1 MITQRAKLRR
11 LAFIPCPSPPG
22 GVPQPFHAANYRP
35 IHDHFGRNRRPD
47 TIYVPRGALPTEA
60 GRFLVAILPRLAPAR
75 GARLPALAAGARVR
89 RGWARWSP
97 SFDAVRVTSAPP
109 HGRRKRSV
117 LFACA
122 RASAS

>member
-22 GVPQPFHAANYRP
+22 GLPRLHTVSYRP
-35 IHDHFGRNRRPD
+35 IHDHFGRNRRSD
-47 TIYVPRGALPTEA
+47 TIYVPRGALPREA

-75 GARLPALAAGARVR
+75 GACLPALAAGAGVR
-89 RGWARWSP
+89 RGGAGSST

-109 HGRRKRSV
+109 DVRRKRRV
-117 LFACA
+117 LFQCA
-122 RASAS
+122 RARAH

>member
-1 MITQRAKLRR
+1 MSCDVVRWPGFWNRVNSARSKRTMITQRAKLRR

-47 TIYVPRGALPTEA
+47 TIYVPRGALPREA

-75 GARLPALAAGARVR
+75 GARLPALAAGAGVR
-89 RGWARWSP
+89 RGGA
-97 SFDAVRVTSAPP
+97 
-109 HGRRKRSV
+109 G
-117 LFACA
+117 
-122 RASAS
+122 